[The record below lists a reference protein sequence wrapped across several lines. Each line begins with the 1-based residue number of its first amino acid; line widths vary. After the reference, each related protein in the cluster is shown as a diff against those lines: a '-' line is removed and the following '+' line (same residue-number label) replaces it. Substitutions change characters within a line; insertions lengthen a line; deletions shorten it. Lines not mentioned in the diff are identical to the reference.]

1 LFIFKNKNNII
12 ILIIII
18 IDNKRKKRQM
28 LIKNK
33 DNKKDKSNI
42 KGHNIILLNML
53 NHKSLKNVIKINK

>member
-1 LFIFKNKNNII
+1 
-12 ILIIII
+12 
-18 IDNKRKKRQM
+18 M